1 MDSYRGYQEYGGG
14 LRIGPGS
21 ISPVIKYIIIASS
34 AIFIIQKLVSFPIE
48 LIFGL
53 TPELFFREFPR
64 YIFQPVTYM
73 FLHAGFFHI
82 FFNMF
87 ALFIF
92 GTYLEGKID
101 QKTFLAIYF
110 ASGIIG
116 NVGYMITAPGS
127 MIPGLGASGAIY
139 GIMGALAMISPFA
152 IIYFYGVPMP
162 MLVASIVWIVTEFL
176 GVFVPSDVAH
186 GAHLGGLFFG
196 IAVGLYLR
204 SQMKKPKIY

>member
-1 MDSYRGYQEYGGG
+1 MAVSER
-14 LRIGPGS
+14 
-21 ISPVIKYIIIASS
+21 PVITLSLIGINVFVFLLEQITPL
-34 AIFIIQKLVSFPIE
+34 IVNNFSFVPAYA
-48 LIFGL
+48 FS
-53 TPELFFREFPR
+53 
-64 YIFQPVTYM
+64 QPWTFVTAM
-73 FLHAGFFHI
+73 FLHADFSHI

-92 GTYLEGKID
+92 GTFLEEKID
-101 QKTFLAIYF
+101 QKTFLVIYF

-139 GIMGALAMISPFA
+139 GIMGALAMINPFA

-186 GAHLGGLFFG
+186 GAHLGGLFLG
-196 IAVGLYLR
+196 IAIGLYLR
-204 SQMKKPKIY
+204 SQMKKSKIY